1 MRREDKKLVI
11 ENSEIYRYYRERL
24 INLALAQFE
33 WHGLPETCDR
43 LYFEKQ
49 LLYQGTAAIGTP
61 TGTDIWLSLGYVLK
75 GGLNVYGYPQDI
87 RLISANGK
95 MNPIDVDKYE
105 FLYDNMTFTSL
116 IPKIDLYARLLWEV
130 HNTYRSNLQQQIT
143 PYLVLTT
150 KNESLGIKNLF
161 NRILGFQ
168 PVVEVRNSFDPQAIQ
183 TLDTRVDFKGV
194 DILQNL
200 KILWAEALSMLG
212 ITAETTKKE
221 RLLNNEITLDRQ
233 EDIIS
238 LNSRLLNRV
247 EFCNKMNKKYGF
259 ELSVN
264 ISSQDYELDENI
276 GDYATKILNN
286 APSIFGGFN
295 ESKGFSKM
303 GDIGEIVSN
312 K

>member
-49 LLYQGTAAIGTP
+49 LLFNGTAAMGTP

-75 GGLNVYGYPQDI
+75 GGLPQDGLNVYGYPQDI

-95 MNPIDVDKYE
+95 LNPIDVDKYE
-105 FLYDNMTFTSL
+105 LLYDNMTFASL

-168 PVVEVRNSFDPQAIQ
+168 PVVEVKNNFDPDTIK
-183 TLDTRVDFKGV
+183 TLDTRVDFKGT
-194 DILQNL
+194 DLLQNL
-200 KILWAEALSMLG
+200 KLLWAEALSMLG

-264 ISSQDYELDENI
+264 LSSDDFELKPY
-276 GDYATKILNN
+276 GDYTTQALDTTTQ
-286 APSIFGGFN
+286 PSN
-295 ESKGFSKM
+295 PKDEAREVEKV
-303 GDIGEIVSN
+303 EV
-312 K
+312 

>member
-1 MRREDKKLVI
+1 MRREDKRLVI
-11 ENSEIYRYYRERL
+11 ENSEIYRFYRERL

-49 LLYQGTAAIGTP
+49 LLFTGTAAMGTP
-61 TGTDIWLSLGYVLK
+61 VDTDIWLSLGWVMK
-75 GGLNVYGYPQDI
+75 GGLNVYGYPMDI
-87 RLISANGK
+87 RLIGANGK
-95 MNPIDVDKYE
+95 NNPIEVDKYM
-105 FLYDNMTFTSL
+105 FLYDNMTMTSI
-116 IPKIDLYARLLWEV
+116 IPMIDLYARLLWEV

-168 PVVEVRNSFDPQAIQ
+168 PVVEVKNTFNPDSIQ

-200 KILWAEALSMLG
+200 KLLWAEALSILG

-233 EDIIS
+233 EDLIS
-238 LNSRLLNRV
+238 LNARLLNRV
-247 EFCNKMNKKYGF
+247 DFCNKMNKKYGF

-264 ISSQDYELDENI
+264 LSSQDTEFREFN
-276 GDYATKILNN
+276 GDYTMEALN
-286 APSIFGGFN
+286 ASPSIFEGFN
-295 ESKGFSKM
+295 DAKEFEKQGKYK
-303 GDIGEIVSN
+303 E

>member
-49 LLYQGTAAIGTP
+49 LLFNGTAAMGTP

-95 MNPIDVDKYE
+95 LNPIDVDKYE
-105 FLYDNMTFTSL
+105 LLYDNMTFASL

-168 PVVEVRNSFDPQAIQ
+168 PVVEVKNNFDPDTIK
-183 TLDTRVDFKGV
+183 TLDTRVDFKGT
-194 DILQNL
+194 DLLQNL
-200 KILWAEALSMLG
+200 KLLWAEALSMLG

-264 ISSQDYELDENI
+264 LSSDDFELKPY
-276 GDYATKILNN
+276 GDYTTQALDTTTQ
-286 APSIFGGFN
+286 PSN
-295 ESKGFSKM
+295 PKDEAREVEKV
-303 GDIGEIVSN
+303 EV
-312 K
+312 